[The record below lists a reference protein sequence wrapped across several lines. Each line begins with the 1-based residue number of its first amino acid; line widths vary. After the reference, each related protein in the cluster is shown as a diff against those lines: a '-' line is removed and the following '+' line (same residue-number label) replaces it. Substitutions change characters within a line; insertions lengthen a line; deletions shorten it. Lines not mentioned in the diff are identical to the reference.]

1 MTHDRACRIL
11 GVSAK
16 STHGELKT
24 AYRRMVNR
32 WHPDRLESKA
42 EEERQI
48 ATLKMTA
55 INEAYRLLCSD
66 LRKPA

>member
-1 MTHDRACRIL
+1 
-11 GVSAK
+11 
-16 STHGELKT
+16 
-24 AYRRMVNR
+24 MVNR